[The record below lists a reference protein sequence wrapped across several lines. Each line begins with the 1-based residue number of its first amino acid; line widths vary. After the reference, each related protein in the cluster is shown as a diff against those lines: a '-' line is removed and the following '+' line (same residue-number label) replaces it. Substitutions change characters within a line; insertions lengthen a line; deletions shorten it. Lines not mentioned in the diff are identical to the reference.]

1 MSVKI
6 IHAVRYREYLLEFI
20 NMSKETRT
28 LVQGEKTDCC
38 SELVVI
44 ATNYSLKFTFKGNVV
59 L

>member
-6 IHAVRYREYLLEFI
+6 IHAIRYHEYLLEFI

-28 LVQGEKTDCC
+28 LIQGEKTDCC

-44 ATNYSLKFTFKGNVV
+44 ATNYSSKFTFKGNIV